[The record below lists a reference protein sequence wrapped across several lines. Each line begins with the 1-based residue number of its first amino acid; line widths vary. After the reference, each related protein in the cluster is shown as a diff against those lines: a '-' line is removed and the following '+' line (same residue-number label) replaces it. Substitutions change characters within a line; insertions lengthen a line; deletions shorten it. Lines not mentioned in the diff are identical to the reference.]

1 MQWKTI
7 LLQVWLCEILHEVCN
22 LNANYPLILLKA
34 LIVLT
39 CLYKLQAI
47 PVECTKQKIFE
58 TS

>member
-1 MQWKTI
+1 MKDHFTASMTLWN
-7 LLQVWLCEILHEVCN
+7 LEVCN
-22 LNANYPLILLKA
+22 LNANYPLILLKV

-47 PVECTKQKIFE
+47 PVECTKQEILE